1 MLPLLD
7 GAEFIICRGVHI
19 LDLRTG
25 LQASKVSP
33 PLSDLHGILGAH
45 REDGPIG
52 AIELQPRNVSWE
64 LFNGGRWRRHGSS
77 EGRQGDRGR
86 RGWSS

>member
-7 GAEFIICRGVHI
+7 GTEFIICRGIHI
-19 LDLRTG
+19 LDLRMG

-33 PLSDLHGILGAH
+33 PLSDSHGILEAH
-45 REDGPIG
+45 HEDGPIG

-64 LFNGGRWRRHGSS
+64 LFNDGRQHGHGSS
-77 EGRQGDRGR
+77 EGR
-86 RGWSS
+86 